1 MHMHTNRQV
10 GVVSANERCRVLD
23 GHIAEMA
30 NAYGL
35 MAHALATIAATA
47 MIVAAFAMGA

>member
-1 MHMHTNRQV
+1 MNTNRQV

-23 GHIAEMA
+23 GHIAEVA
-30 NAYGL
+30 HAHGL
-35 MAHALATIAATA
+35 MAHAYAVVVATA